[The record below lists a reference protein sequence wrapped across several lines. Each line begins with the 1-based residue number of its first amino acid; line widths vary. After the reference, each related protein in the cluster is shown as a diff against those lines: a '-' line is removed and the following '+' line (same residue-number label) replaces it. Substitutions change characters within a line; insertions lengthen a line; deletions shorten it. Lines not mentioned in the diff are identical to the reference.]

1 MTFNHKKI
9 YQILLSKISILAVVL
24 ILSPVEIAK
33 SQSSVDST
41 LGSLLQSI
49 DQISRDTRNNIL
61 PAPNVLDSVRNNS
74 KSSGTLTGAETRLNS
89 TESIIASA
97 FCKGEI
103 KKEDPRMLLL
113 KDKFSIVEQDFCKRS
128 GSVIPLYGYDIFDGR
143 LRSSGLTTGEIN
155 DDYIIGIGDTLVY
168 TFVGALSN
176 TASVVVNT
184 QGSVVLEKLPPIP
197 AAGKTLGEF
206 KKLLQEQINL
216 YFGATESYVSIGRI
230 REISVIVTGE
240 VKTPGQHR
248 VTALSSILDTIA
260 VAGGVKKT
268 GSLRRIKLKR
278 NKKIID
284 IDLYNL
290 IQGVSNLPKISMKE
304 GDQIIVPTIGPV
316 VGIVGD
322 IKRPALIEL
331 SSDDSSIDLESL
343 LKFGGREIRPRG
355 NIYTLSTFDEN
366 GSQSVKSIES
376 SYNFMD
382 GDLLVVSRGRESVV
396 GGVWL
401 TGHVSIPGRRVLNI
415 NNKVS
420 SLLGDNA
427 ANLKRNPYLLFAV
440 LETVDSN
447 TKSRRF
453 FGLDLQR
460 ILSKQEDFRLIDG
473 DNLIV
478 LSKKDIDFL
487 SSDRVQS
494 ILIQN
499 KDSITIN
506 NSSQN
511 TNNQSTTFNQNSS
524 ITSVAVLSD
533 LANKVSGLTGSLGNI
548 PDNQNQQVQVNQKQ
562 ETETLN
568 CNSLI
573 ELRNLVKDFGAKRF
587 SNAIISTALTSKQT
601 SLSNL
606 SCPKVFDENPGLL
619 AYVLEYAV
627 LILGEVREPGIYPIT
642 EVPMASLVSVAGGL
656 TRDADLTRT
665 EMSNFAVKGPT
676 DARQLLNLTNISLND
691 IFVKPADVI
700 RFSSKP
706 SLRGSGPVVVS
717 GAVAQ
722 PGTYQ
727 IRSGERVSELIQRA
741 GGLTNIAYPYGAVF
755 LRESIAKAEKDALI
769 RLTRELNAAL
779 VAAATNRRVDAE
791 SIAAL
796 SGLARTL
803 NTAPATGRMVIEA
816 DPTVLISKP
825 ELDVILEPGDLLF
838 IPRRPSS
845 VLVTGDVLN
854 PGAMQFF
861 PGKSVGE
868 YINSAG
874 GYQRSADKNKV
885 FVVLPNGSAQPAGNF
900 FFQYAEAQVPPG
912 STVVVP
918 KDATPFDA
926 FNLTREVSQVFSQ
939 LAVAAAALK
948 VIAGN

>member
-1 MTFNHKKI
+1 M
-9 YQILLSKISILAVVL
+9 
-24 ILSPVEIAK
+24 SPVEIAK

-41 LGSLLQSI
+41 LGTLLESI
-49 DQISRDTRNNIL
+49 DRISRDTRNNIL
-61 PAPNVLDSVRNNS
+61 PAPNVLDTVRNKS
-74 KSSGTLTGAETRLNS
+74 QSSGTLTGAETRLNS
-89 TESIIASA
+89 TESIVASA

-103 KKEDPRMLLL
+103 QKDDPRMLLL

-128 GSVIPLYGYDIFDGR
+128 GIVIPLYGYDIFDGR
-143 LRSSGLTTGEIN
+143 FRSTGLTTGEIN

-168 TFVGALSN
+168 TFVGSLSN

-206 KKLLQEQINL
+206 KKLLQDQINL

-322 IKRPALIEL
+322 IKRPTLIEL
-331 SSDDSSIDLESL
+331 TSDDSSIDLDSL
-343 LKFGGREIRPRG
+343 LTFGGREIRPRG
-355 NIYTLSTFDEN
+355 NIYTLATFDED
-366 GSQSVKSIES
+366 GSQSVRSVDDD
-376 SYNFMD
+376 YNFMD
-382 GDLLVVSRGRESVV
+382 GDLLVVSRGRESLV
-396 GGVWL
+396 GGVLL
-401 TGHVSIPGRRVLNI
+401 TGHVSIPGRRVLSV
-415 NNKVS
+415 NNTVS
-420 SLLGDNA
+420 TLLGGDVS
-427 ANLKRNPYLLFAV
+427 NLKKNPYLLFGV
-440 LETVDSN
+440 LETADSN
-447 TKSRRF
+447 TKTRRF
-453 FGLDLQR
+453 YGLDLQR
-460 ILSKQEDFRLIDG
+460 ILGKQEDFRLIDG
-473 DNLIV
+473 DNLII

-487 SSDRVQS
+487 SSDLVQA
-494 ILIQN
+494 ILINN
-499 KDSITIN
+499 KNSITLN
-506 NSSQN
+506 NSDQNNNNELTASIQN
-511 TNNQSTTFNQNSS
+511 TSV
-524 ITSVAVLSD
+524 TSVAVLSD
-533 LANKVSGLTGSLGNI
+533 LANKVSSLTGSLGNT
-548 PDNQNQQVQVNQKQ
+548 PDNQKQQVDKKA
-562 ETETLN
+562 ETGVRN

-573 ELRNLVKDFGAKRF
+573 ELSNLVKDFGAKRF
-587 SNAIISTALTSKQT
+587 SNAIISTALTNKQT
-601 SLSNL
+601 SLSNF
-606 SCPKVFDENPGLL
+606 SCPKVFEDNPGLL

-627 LILGEVREPGIYPIT
+627 LVLGEVRDPGIYPIT
-642 EVPMASLVSVAGGL
+642 EVSMASLVSVAGGL

-665 EMSNFAVKGPT
+665 EMSNFTAIGPAN
-676 DARQLLNLTNISLND
+676 ARQLLNLTNISLND
-691 IFVKPADVI
+691 IFIKPADVI

-717 GAVAQ
+717 GAVRQ

-727 IRSGERVSELIQRA
+727 IRSGERVSELLQRA
-741 GGLTNIAYPYGAVF
+741 GGLTDLAYPYGAVF

-769 RLTRELNAAL
+769 RLTRELNTAL
-779 VAAATNRRVDAE
+779 VAAATNRRVDAD

-868 YINSAG
+868 YVNSAG
-874 GYQRSADKNKV
+874 GYQRSADRNKV